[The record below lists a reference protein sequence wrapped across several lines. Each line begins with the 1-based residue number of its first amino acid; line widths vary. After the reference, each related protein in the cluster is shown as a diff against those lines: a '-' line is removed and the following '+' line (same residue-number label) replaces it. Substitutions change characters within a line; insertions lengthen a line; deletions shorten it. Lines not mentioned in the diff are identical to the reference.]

1 MQKTLAAALAA
12 AVVTTVPLARANQPS
27 EFTTFKDGK
36 YESVKVQEHEGFHL
50 SEACFKTKTPKC
62 QAWEAT
68 QKKVTASKSKIPL
81 EGNPAAR
88 FCLDHEGL
96 NRILIDKSNKQY
108 DYCLFKDGS
117 MVDAWDLYYHFNPK
131 KVIK

>member
-1 MQKTLAAALAA
+1 MKHLVIFSILSLSILAVQAASPTEYR
-12 AVVTTVPLARANQPS
+12 V
-27 EFTTFKDGK
+27 FKDGK
-36 YESVKVQEHEGFHL
+36 YEAVKVQEHNGFHL
-50 SEACFKTKTPKC
+50 NEVCFKEKTPKC
-62 QAWEAT
+62 EALDAT
-68 QKKVTASKSKIPL
+68 TKKVEASKSAIPL

-88 FCLDHEGL
+88 FCLDHNGL
-96 NRILIDKSNKQY
+96 NRILLDKGNKQY